1 MFQRPFRLEAI
12 HAGLECGIL
21 KAKAPQMD
29 IVAIGPDEHNGHTP
43 DEEVS
48 ISSMN
53 RVYQYVRALLEKLAQ

>member
-1 MFQRPFRLEAI
+1 MARIAI
-12 HAGLECGIL
+12 NGFGRIGRNSFKVGMEKGL
-21 KAKAPQMD
+21 D

-53 RVYQYVRALLEKLAQ
+53 RVYQFVRALLEKLAK